1 MTVTTLD
8 QIFRGNFSTFLQH
21 LQLSGDL
28 AQSANDLHVPP
39 RKAKYNVRNS
49 SFVAEL
55 LHMLLDTAQVVPWE
69 AREQMMHDLEL
80 EATVDK
86 V

>member
-8 QIFRGNFSTFLQH
+8 QIFRSNFSTFLQH

-28 AQSANDLHVPP
+28 AQSANDFHVSP
-39 RKAKYNVRNS
+39 RKAKYNVRNP

-55 LHMLLDTAQVVPWE
+55 LHMLLGTAQVVPWE

>member
-1 MTVTTLD
+1 MTAAILD
-8 QIFRGNFSTFLQH
+8 HIFRSNFSTFLQH

-28 AQSANDLHVPP
+28 AQSAKDFHVSPG
-39 RKAKYNVRNS
+39 KTKDNVRNS
-49 SFVAEL
+49 SFVAKL
-55 LHMLLDTAQVVPWE
+55 LHMPLGTAQVVPWE
-69 AREQMMHDLEL
+69 TREQMMHDLEL